1 MLKLEPMTPKRRFL
15 AGVLG
20 GRVDAVPTGSPTS
33 VATVECMEL
42 SGAYFPDVHTDG
54 RKMAT
59 LAATAHTVLGF
70 DAIMPIF
77 SVQQESAGLG
87 CTLDWGDRTS
97 MPVER
102 SHPFTTPDD
111 VKIPEDFLERPAIK
125 AVLDALSILRHDHG
139 HRVAIVGK
147 VMGPWTLSYNT
158 VGVQQFLMDTILEP
172 DKVRRFLDRLKAVT
186 LLFAQAQIE
195 AGADAICL
203 ADHAT
208 GDLVSPKTYHD
219 FLLPVHKEILQDLG
233 CPVILHICGDTTN
246 RLEYLVEAGF
256 DCFHFDSKVDARV
269 ARSKVAGKMSLVGNV
284 NNPRTLLQGTPADA
298 RRETLYA
305 LEAGVE
311 IAAPECAVPLIT
323 PNANL
328 KAIVAA
334 AAEFSKAKRMGEGP
348 RLNAARR

>member
-1 MLKLEPMTPKRRFL
+1 M
-15 AGVLG
+15 
-20 GRVDAVPTGSPTS
+20 
-33 VATVECMEL
+33 
-42 SGAYFPDVHTDG
+42 
-54 RKMAT
+54 
-59 LAATAHTVLGF
+59 
-70 DAIMPIF
+70 
-77 SVQQESAGLG
+77 
-87 CTLDWGDRTS
+87 
-97 MPVER
+97 
-102 SHPFTTPDD
+102 
-111 VKIPEDFLERPAIK
+111 IPPDFLERPSIK
-125 AVLDALSILRHDHG
+125 AVLEALSILRHEYG

-158 VGVQQFLMDTILEP
+158 NGVQQFLMDTILDP
-172 DKVRRFLDRLKAVT
+172 DKVRRFLDKLKVVT

-208 GDLVSPKTYHD
+208 GDLVSPQTYRD
-219 FLLPVHKEILQDLG
+219 FLMPVHKEILQDLG

-269 ARSKVAGKMSLVGNV
+269 ARSKVAGKMSLLGNV
-284 NNPRTLLQGTPADA
+284 NNPQTLLRGTPADV
-298 RRETLYA
+298 RREVLYA

-311 IAAPECAVPLIT
+311 IAGPECAVPLIT

-334 AAEFSKAKRMGEGP
+334 AREFSRAKRMGMGP
-348 RLNAARR
+348 RMNAVKR